1 MSEQSSVNRA
11 SMTKAAEQINAAL
24 SSIAKTQ
31 NNLGQSVQEL
41 TARGWTG
48 NAAQAFL
55 KGFGEFDRQFTT
67 VKNKLDEIYTKLTD
81 SQSTYTRNEQD
92 QEEASSAIFQAL
104 QG

>member
-11 SMTKAAEQINAAL
+11 SMTKAAEQINTAL
-24 SSIAKTQ
+24 TSIAKTQ
-31 NNLGQSVQEL
+31 TNLGQSVQEL

-48 NAAQAFL
+48 NAATAFL
-55 KGFGEFDRQFTT
+55 KGFTEFDQQFTT
-67 VKNKLDEIYTKLTD
+67 VKNELDGIHSKLTD
-81 SQSTYTRNEQD
+81 SQSAYTRNEQD

>member
-1 MSEQSSVNRA
+1 MSNTSVNRA
-11 SMTKAAEQINAAL
+11 SMTKAAGQIDAAL
-24 SSIAKTQ
+24 TTIAKTQ
-31 NNLGQSVQEL
+31 TNLQQSVQEL

-55 KGFGEFDRQFTT
+55 KGFTEFDNQFTT
-67 VKNKLDEIYTKLTD
+67 VKNELDGIHSKLTD
-81 SQSTYTRNEQD
+81 SQTQYSRNEAE